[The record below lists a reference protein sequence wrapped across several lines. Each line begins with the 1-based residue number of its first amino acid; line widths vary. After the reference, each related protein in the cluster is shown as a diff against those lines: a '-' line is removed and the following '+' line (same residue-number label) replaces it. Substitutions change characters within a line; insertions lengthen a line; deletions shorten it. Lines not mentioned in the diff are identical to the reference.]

1 MSTRN
6 GKVKEIWGRQ
16 FRLVKNGLDESD
28 VFAFVGRLIEEN
40 HDLAAKLEHVS
51 SLRRLAE
58 RSVVQAAKEAGR
70 IKKEAED
77 EARLIAASVSDEAS
91 DQGRIEAERLIAE
104 AEKGALHRISASEE
118 EARRIITAADPAA
131 ATQVDRLVAA
141 AQQETSERPT
151 RIIAEAE
158 EEAQARAEKIIAEAG
173 DAARAHAES
182 IVTDMEQRAQ
192 TTAKET
198 LRSAEQR
205 AAILLGEAEEKLREL
220 QAPAAAEADN
230 LIAEARQSIEAAERK
245 ARELLAEAQ
254 EKAEAIRSQ
263 AEQEATAFIEE
274 LKQKADTAAEVRIAK
289 AEEEGRRIIEESI
302 KTARLEAERIAEEA
316 EEATFS
322 GQMYEETDLRAKFE
336 VLLDLLVSNSLGTRE
351 RPRPPVRQSQRPSFD
366 TATMPQADVDDM
378 IDDDPN
384 MYHGPVE
391 LDFPPPLNSGR
402 VLKIHKWLAKVPGCR
417 VIDLEGSSR
426 GGIRI
431 KVYVTGRVPL
441 CDLLQE
447 NPEVE
452 RVSDGV
458 RPSRAS
464 QAGGKAPPRRIVVAT
479 HG

>member
-1 MSTRN
+1 MTMSTRN

-118 EARRIITAADPAA
+118 EARRIITAAEQAA

-263 AEQEATAFIEE
+263 
-274 LKQKADTAAEVRIAK
+274 ADTAAEVRIAK